1 MPEDHFDMDKV
12 YQQENSKKAVREA
25 KRDVKKIEA
34 AVQRFVQSDLEEKDK
49 EKRCEDINALTE
61 K

>member
-1 MPEDHFDMDKV
+1 MDKV